1 LKLILILFPRCY
13 SKNGDS
19 TLFNIFIKDI
29 DDGIECSLSKFAD
42 NAKLSGAADTI
53 KERGARP
60 EGPGQAQKVGS
71 CEPNEVQ
78 QGQEQGVVL
87 VWRQSQT
94 CIDWEKNSLRAE
106 KNLMVLVDKKLD
118 VSQQYALAAQKA
130 NCILGCIERE
140 VASRERV
147 EIVLL

>member
-1 LKLILILFPRCY
+1 MRF
-13 SKNGDS
+13 SK
-19 TLFNIFIKDI
+19 
-29 DDGIECSLSKFAD
+29 
-42 NAKLSGAADTI
+42 AACRVLHLGWGNLRYMD
-53 KERGARP
+53 RP
-60 EGPGQAQKVGS
+60 GEELAEGSPV
-71 CEPNEVQ
+71 
-78 QGQEQGVVL
+78 
-87 VWRQSQT
+87 
-94 CIDWEKNSLRAE
+94 E